1 MKKYI
6 IIIAGPTA
14 VGKTE
19 YAIEIAKAVNGEIV
33 SADSMQLYKYMDIG
47 SAKPSGEELSQ
58 IKHYLVDQIDPREKF
73 SVVQYQRLAKA
84 AIREIFNKGKIPVVS
99 GGTGLY
105 INSLMYEMDF
115 AAPPSDE
122 AFRKEL
128 ETLAEQKGREYLHSR
143 LAELDSDAAARIHPN
158 NVKKVIRAIEAAENG
173 SKIRAFDKASV
184 PAADY
189 EVLLAGLTRDRKELY
204 ERINRRVELL
214 IEKGLVNEVSSL
226 MQMGLG
232 YDDISMKGIGYKEII
247 GSLEG
252 RYTLDEAIEL
262 IKKNTRHYAKRQ
274 LTWLRRYDNIKWFN
288 LSSYE
293 DKTMAMGDILKWLR
307 TNENR

>member
-1 MKKYI
+1 MKKQI
-6 IIIAGPTA
+6 LIIAGPTA

-19 YAIEIAKAVNGEIV
+19 YAIATAKAIGGEIV

-47 SAKPSGEELSQ
+47 SAKPSPEELSQ
-58 IKHYLVDQIDPREKF
+58 VKHYLVDEIDPREKF
-73 SVVQYQRLAKA
+73 SVAQYQKLAKA
-84 AIREIFNKGKIPVVS
+84 AIREIFDKGRVPVIS

-105 INSLMYEMDF
+105 INSLIYEMDF

-128 ETLAEQKGREYLHSR
+128 EDMALKKGRDYIHSK
-143 LAELDSDAAARIHPN
+143 LAELDPDAAARIHPN
-158 NVKKVIRAIEAAENG
+158 NVKKVIRAIEAAQNG
-173 SKIRAFDKASV
+173 NKVKDFDNAQV

-189 EVLLAGLTRDRKELY
+189 DVLLAGLTRDRAELY
-204 ERINRRVELL
+204 ERINRRVDIL
-214 IEKGLVNEVSSL
+214 IEKGLVEEVSSL

-252 RYTLDEAIEL
+252 KYTIEEAIEL

-307 TNENR
+307 INANR